1 MLSNKFKFNYSV
13 GAVANGVKTD
23 TFTFFLL
30 FFYSNIIGLNPA
42 LAGSAIFI
50 ALCIDA
56 VTDPLM
62 GTISDRTN
70 SSLGRRHPYMLI
82 SFIPMSLGYILLFA
96 PRQDWDMSQTDL
108 FIWMT
113 IFTVLTRVG
122 MTLFDIPH
130 RAFGG
135 EITKDYQDRTILM
148 SWREAFGW
156 IAGLSNA
163 FLGYGIFFA
172 STPEYP
178 QGQLNPD
185 AWFPFALTGALVMII
200 SVLYSS
206 YTTKNEIRYLSKWN
220 GNITLTDIFK
230 ELRIAIGNKSFLIFF
245 FGNLFLSLS
254 WGLANTL
261 TLFVNTYF
269 WEFEATQIKYF
280 LPIYLIGT
288 LLALYLT
295 PKMVNL
301 FDKRTIVMLSISA
314 VGIFAPAAFIFYNLG
329 LTPANGS
336 YELVMFI
343 SSFLIILIT
352 FNIIGNMVRDSMVG
366 DIADEVELQSGKR
379 QEGILF
385 ATVGFMQKLN
395 TGLGSFFAGQ
405 VLNFINFDRSNHTAE
420 QAYTLAFVQG
430 PITSLLMIVPLIIF
444 SFYSLSAIRHKN
456 IIESLKSR
464 N

>member
-1 MLSNKFKFNYSV
+1 MLTNKFKINYSI
-13 GAVANGVKTD
+13 GAVANGIKTD

-30 FFYSNIIGLNPA
+30 FFYSNIIGLNPG
-42 LAGSAIFI
+42 LAGLAIFI
-50 ALCIDA
+50 ALCVDA

-70 SSLGRRHPYMLI
+70 SKYGRRHPYMMI

-96 PRQDWDMSQTDL
+96 PRQDWDMSQNDL
-108 FIWMT
+108 FLWMT
-113 IFTVLTRVG
+113 IFTIITRIG

-135 EITKDYQDRTILM
+135 EVTKDYEERTLLM
-148 SWREAFGW
+148 SWREMIGW
-156 IAGLSNA
+156 VAGLSNA

-185 AWFPFALTGALVMII
+185 AWFPFALTGAVFMII

-206 YTTKNEIRYLSKWN
+206 FSTKDEIKDLSKWN
-220 GNITLTDIFK
+220 GNIALYEIFN
-230 ELRIAIGNKSFLIFF
+230 ELKIAVTNKAFLIFF
-245 FGNLFLSLS
+245 FGNLFLSLA

-280 LPIYLIGT
+280 LPIYLIAT
-288 LLALYLT
+288 LLAFYIT
-295 PKMVNL
+295 PRIVKVL
-301 FDKRTIVMLSISA
+301 EKRTVVLIAIAGVGFLSP
-314 VGIFAPAAFIFYNLG
+314 VAFIMYNLG
-329 LTPANGS
+329 LTPEKGS
-336 YELVMFI
+336 LQLVLFI
-343 SSFLIILIT
+343 SIFLVFLIT
-352 FNIIGNMVRDSMVG
+352 FNVMGIMVRDSMVG
-366 DIADEVELQSGKR
+366 DIADEVELQSNKR

-395 TGLGSFFAGQ
+395 AGLGSFFAGL
-405 VLNFINFDRSNHTAE
+405 VLNYINFDRANHTAE
-420 QAYTLAFVQG
+420 QAYTLAFIQG
-430 PITSLLMIVPLIIF
+430 PVTTLLMIVPFIIF
-444 SFYSLSAIRHKN
+444 LGYTLSSSRHKE
-456 IIESLKSR
+456 IINSLK
-464 N
+464 

>member
-1 MLSNKFKFNYSV
+1 MLTNKFKFNYSI
-13 GAVANGVKTD
+13 GSVANGIKTD

-30 FFYSNIIGLNPA
+30 FFYSSVIGLEPG
-42 LAGSAIFI
+42 LAGLAILI
-50 ALCIDA
+50 ALVIDA

-70 SSLGRRHPYMLI
+70 TKYGRRHPYMMI

-96 PRQDWDMSQTDL
+96 PRQDWDMSQNDL

-113 IFTVLTRVG
+113 LFTVLTRLG

-135 EITKDYQDRTILM
+135 EVTKNYEERTLLM
-148 SWREAFGW
+148 SWREMIGW
-156 IAGLSNA
+156 VAGLSNA

-185 AWFPFALTGALVMII
+185 VWFPFALTGAIFMVAA
-200 SVLYSS
+200 VLYSS
-206 YTTKNEIRYLSKWN
+206 FTTKDEIKGLSKWT
-220 GNITLTDIFK
+220 GNITLIEILS
-230 ELRIAIGNKSFLIFF
+230 ELFIAVSNKSFLIFF
-245 FGNLFLSLS
+245 FGNLFLSLA
-254 WGLANTL
+254 WGLANSL

-288 LLALYLT
+288 LLAFYIT
-295 PKMVNL
+295 PRIIKIL
-301 FDKRTIVMLSISA
+301 EKRTVVLIAIA
-314 VGIFAPAAFIFYNLG
+314 GVGILSPAAFIMYNLG
-329 LTPANGS
+329 LTPEKGS
-336 YELVMFI
+336 LQLVFFI
-343 SSFLIILIT
+343 SFFLVFLITLNVMGI
-352 FNIIGNMVRDSMVG
+352 MVRDSMVG

-395 TGLGSFFAGQ
+395 AGLGGFFAGL
-405 VLNFINFDRSNHTAE
+405 VLTFIYFDSNNHTAE
-420 QAYTLAFVQG
+420 QAYTLAFIQG
-430 PITSLLMIVPLIIF
+430 PVTTLLMVVPIIIF
-444 SFYSLSAIRHKN
+444 FGYSLSSTRHKE
-456 IIESLKSR
+456 IIDKLK
-464 N
+464 

>member
-1 MLSNKFKFNYSV
+1 MLSNKFKVNYSI

-30 FFYSNIIGLNPA
+30 FFYSNIIGLNPG

-56 VTDPLM
+56 VSDPLM

-70 SSLGRRHPYMLI
+70 SSLGRRHPYMFI

-96 PRQDWDMSQTDL
+96 PRQGWDMSQTDL
-108 FIWMT
+108 FLWMT
-113 IFTVLTRVG
+113 VFTVLTRLG

-135 EITKDYQDRTILM
+135 EVTKDYQERTILM

-185 AWFPFALTGALVMII
+185 VWFPFALTGAIVMII
-200 SVLYSS
+200 SALYSS
-206 YTTKNEIRYLSKWN
+206 YSTKDEIKSLSKWT

-230 ELRIAIGNKSFLIFF
+230 ELRVAIGNKSFLIFF

-280 LPIYLIGT
+280 LPIYLFGT

-295 PKMVNL
+295 PKLVNL
-301 FDKRTIVMLSISA
+301 FDKRTIVMISISA

-329 LTPANGS
+329 LTPSKGS

-366 DIADEVELQSGKR
+366 DIADEVELDSGKR

-395 TGLGSFFAGQ
+395 TGLGSFFAGL

-430 PITSLLMIVPLIIF
+430 PITTLLMLVPLIIF
-444 SFYSLSAIRHKN
+444 SFYSLSAIRHKE
-456 IIESLKSR
+456 IIKSLNSR

>member
-1 MLSNKFKFNYSV
+1 
-13 GAVANGVKTD
+13 
-23 TFTFFLL
+23 
-30 FFYSNIIGLNPA
+30 
-42 LAGSAIFI
+42 
-50 ALCIDA
+50 
-56 VTDPLM
+56 
-62 GTISDRTN
+62 
-70 SSLGRRHPYMLI
+70 
-82 SFIPMSLGYILLFA
+82 MSLGYIFLFA
-96 PRQDWDMSQTDL
+96 PRQGWDMSQTDL
-108 FIWMT
+108 FLWMT
-113 IFTVLTRVG
+113 VFTVLTRLG

-135 EITKDYQDRTILM
+135 EVTKDYQERTILM

-185 AWFPFALTGALVMII
+185 AWFPFALTGAIVMII

-206 YTTKNEIRYLSKWN
+206 YSTKDEIKSLSKWT

-280 LPIYLIGT
+280 LPIYLMGT

-295 PKMVNL
+295 PKLVNL
-301 FDKRTIVMLSISA
+301 FDKRTIVMISISV
-314 VGIFAPAAFIFYNLG
+314 VGIIAPAAFIFYNLG
-329 LTPANGS
+329 LTPENGS

-366 DIADEVELQSGKR
+366 DIADEVELDSGKR

-430 PITSLLMIVPLIIF
+430 PMTTLLMIVPLIIF
-444 SFYSLSAIRHKN
+444 SFYSLSAIRHKE

>member
-1 MLSNKFKFNYSV
+1 MLSNKFKINYSI
-13 GAVANGVKTD
+13 GSVANGVKTD

-30 FFYSNIIGLNPA
+30 FFYSNIIGLNPG

-56 VTDPLM
+56 ITDPLM

-70 SSLGRRHPYMLI
+70 SSLGRRHPYMFI
-82 SFIPMSLGYILLFA
+82 SFIPMSLGYIFLFA
-96 PRQDWDMSQTDL
+96 PRQGWDMSQTDL
-108 FIWMT
+108 FLWMT
-113 IFTVLTRVG
+113 VFTVLTRLG

-135 EITKDYQDRTILM
+135 EVTKDYQERTILM

-185 AWFPFALTGALVMII
+185 AWFPFALTGAIVMII

-206 YTTKNEIRYLSKWN
+206 YSTKDEIKSLSKWT
-220 GNITLTDIFK
+220 GNITLIDIFK

-280 LPIYLIGT
+280 LPIYLMGT

-295 PKMVNL
+295 PKLVNL
-301 FDKRTIVMLSISA
+301 FDKRTIVMISISV
-314 VGIFAPAAFIFYNLG
+314 VGIIAPAAFIFYNLG
-329 LTPANGS
+329 LTP
-336 YELVMFI
+336 
-343 SSFLIILIT
+343 
-352 FNIIGNMVRDSMVG
+352 G
-366 DIADEVELQSGKR
+366 DIADEVELDSGKR

-430 PITSLLMIVPLIIF
+430 PVTTLLMIVPLIIF
-444 SFYSLSAIRHKN
+444 SFYSLSAKRHKE
-456 IIESLKSR
+456 IIESLKLR

>member
-1 MLSNKFKFNYSV
+1 MLSNKFKINYSI
-13 GAVANGVKTD
+13 GSVANGVKTD

-30 FFYSNIIGLNPA
+30 FFYSNIIGLNPG

-56 VTDPLM
+56 ITDPLM

-70 SSLGRRHPYMLI
+70 SSLGRRHPYMFI

-96 PRQDWDMSQTDL
+96 PRQGWEMSQTDL
-108 FIWMT
+108 FLWMT
-113 IFTVLTRVG
+113 VFTVLTRLG

-135 EITKDYQDRTILM
+135 EVTKDYQERTILM

-185 AWFPFALTGALVMII
+185 AWFPFALTGAIVMII

-206 YTTKNEIRYLSKWN
+206 YSTKDEIKSLSKWT

-280 LPIYLIGT
+280 LPIYLMGT

-295 PKMVNL
+295 PKLVNL
-301 FDKRTIVMLSISA
+301 FDKRTIVMISISV
-314 VGIFAPAAFIFYNLG
+314 VGIIAPAAFIFYNLG
-329 LTPANGS
+329 LTPENGS

-366 DIADEVELQSGKR
+366 DIADEVELDSGKR

-430 PITSLLMIVPLIIF
+430 PITTILMIVPLIIF
-444 SFYSLSAIRHKN
+444 SFYSLSASRHN
-456 IIESLKSR
+456 EIIESLKLR

>member
-1 MLSNKFKFNYSV
+1 
-13 GAVANGVKTD
+13 
-23 TFTFFLL
+23 
-30 FFYSNIIGLNPA
+30 
-42 LAGSAIFI
+42 
-50 ALCIDA
+50 
-56 VTDPLM
+56 
-62 GTISDRTN
+62 
-70 SSLGRRHPYMLI
+70 
-82 SFIPMSLGYILLFA
+82 MSLGYIFLFA
-96 PRQDWDMSQTDL
+96 PRQGWDMSQTDL
-108 FIWMT
+108 FLWMT
-113 IFTVLTRVG
+113 VFTVLTRLG

-135 EITKDYQDRTILM
+135 EVTKDYQERTILM

-185 AWFPFALTGALVMII
+185 AWFPFALTGAIVMII

-206 YTTKNEIRYLSKWN
+206 YSTKDEIKSLSKWT
-220 GNITLTDIFK
+220 GNITLIDIFK

-280 LPIYLIGT
+280 LPIYLMGT

-295 PKMVNL
+295 PKLVNL
-301 FDKRTIVMLSISA
+301 FDKRTIVMISISV
-314 VGIFAPAAFIFYNLG
+314 VGIIAPAAFIFYNLG
-329 LTPANGS
+329 LTPENGS

-366 DIADEVELQSGKR
+366 DIADEVELDSGKR

-430 PITSLLMIVPLIIF
+430 PVTTLLMIVPLIIF
-444 SFYSLSAIRHKN
+444 SFYSLSALRHKE
-456 IIESLKSR
+456 IIKSLKSR

>member
-1 MLSNKFKFNYSV
+1 MLTNKFKINYSI
-13 GAVANGVKTD
+13 GAVANGIKTD

-30 FFYSNIIGLNPA
+30 FFYSNIIGLNPG
-42 LAGSAIFI
+42 LAGLAIFI
-50 ALCIDA
+50 ALCVDA

-70 SSLGRRHPYMLI
+70 SKYGRRHPYMMI

-96 PRQDWDMSQTDL
+96 PRQDWDMSQNDL
-108 FIWMT
+108 FLWMT
-113 IFTVLTRVG
+113 IFTIITRIG

-135 EITKDYQDRTILM
+135 EVTKDYEERTLLM
-148 SWREAFGW
+148 SWREMIGW
-156 IAGLSNA
+156 VAGLSNA

-185 AWFPFALTGALVMII
+185 AWFPFALTGAVFMII

-206 YTTKNEIRYLSKWN
+206 FSTKDEIKDLSKWN
-220 GNITLTDIFK
+220 GNIALYEIFN
-230 ELRIAIGNKSFLIFF
+230 ELKIAVTNKAFLIFF
-245 FGNLFLSLS
+245 FGNLFLSLA

-280 LPIYLIGT
+280 LPIYLIAT
-288 LLALYLT
+288 LLAFYIT
-295 PKMVNL
+295 PRIVKVL
-301 FDKRTIVMLSISA
+301 EKRTVVLIAIAGVGFLS
-314 VGIFAPAAFIFYNLG
+314 PAAFIMYNLG
-329 LTPANGS
+329 LTPEKGS
-336 YELVMFI
+336 LQLVLFI
-343 SSFLIILIT
+343 SIFLVFLIT
-352 FNIIGNMVRDSMVG
+352 FNVMGIMVRDSMVG
-366 DIADEVELQSGKR
+366 DIADEVELQSNKR

-395 TGLGSFFAGQ
+395 AGLGSFFAGL
-405 VLNFINFDRSNHTAE
+405 VLNYINFDRANHTAE
-420 QAYTLAFVQG
+420 QAYTLAFIQG
-430 PITSLLMIVPLIIF
+430 PVTTLLMIIPFIIF
-444 SFYSLSAIRHKN
+444 LGYTLSSSRHKE
-456 IIESLKSR
+456 IINSLK
-464 N
+464 

>member
-1 MLSNKFKFNYSV
+1 MLSNKFKINYSI
-13 GAVANGVKTD
+13 GSVANGVKTD

-30 FFYSNIIGLNPA
+30 FFYSNIIGLNPG

-56 VTDPLM
+56 ISDPLM

-70 SSLGRRHPYMLI
+70 SSLGRRHPYMFI

-96 PRQDWDMSQTDL
+96 PRQGWDMSQTDL
-108 FIWMT
+108 FLWMT
-113 IFTVLTRVG
+113 VFTVLTRLG

-135 EITKDYQDRTILM
+135 EVTKDYQERTILM

-185 AWFPFALTGALVMII
+185 AWFPFALTGAIVMII

-206 YTTKNEIRYLSKWN
+206 YSTKDEIKSLSKWT

-280 LPIYLIGT
+280 LPIYLMGT

-295 PKMVNL
+295 PKLVNL
-301 FDKRTIVMLSISA
+301 FDKRTIVMISISV
-314 VGIFAPAAFIFYNLG
+314 VGIIAPAAFIFYNLG
-329 LTPANGS
+329 LTPENGS

-366 DIADEVELQSGKR
+366 DIADEVELDSGKR

-430 PITSLLMIVPLIIF
+430 PITTLLMIVPLIIF
-444 SFYSLSAIRHKN
+444 GFYSLSAKRHKE
-456 IIESLKSR
+456 IIESLESR

>member
-1 MLSNKFKFNYSV
+1 MLSNKFKINYSI
-13 GAVANGVKTD
+13 GSVANGVKTD

-30 FFYSNIIGLNPA
+30 FFYSNIIGLNPG

-56 VTDPLM
+56 ITDPLM

-70 SSLGRRHPYMLI
+70 SSLGRRHPYMFI

-96 PRQDWDMSQTDL
+96 PRQGWDMSQTDL
-108 FIWMT
+108 FLWMT
-113 IFTVLTRVG
+113 VFTVLTRLG

-135 EITKDYQDRTILM
+135 EVTKDYQERTILM

-185 AWFPFALTGALVMII
+185 AWFPFALTGAIVMMI

-206 YTTKNEIRYLSKWN
+206 YSTKDEIKSLSKWT

-280 LPIYLIGT
+280 LPIYLMGT

-295 PKMVNL
+295 PKLVNL
-301 FDKRTIVMLSISA
+301 FDKRTIVMISISV
-314 VGIFAPAAFIFYNLG
+314 VGIIAPAAFIFYNLG
-329 LTPANGS
+329 LTPENGS

-366 DIADEVELQSGKR
+366 DIADEVELDSGKR

-430 PITSLLMIVPLIIF
+430 PITTLLMIVPLIIF
-444 SFYSLSAIRHKN
+444 GFYSLSAKRHKE
-456 IIESLKSR
+456 IIESLESR

>member
-30 FFYSNIIGLNPA
+30 FFYSNIIGLNPG

-135 EITKDYQDRTILM
+135 EVTKDYQDRTILM

-156 IAGLSNA
+156 VAGLSNA

-185 AWFPFALTGALVMII
+185 VWFPFALTGALVMII
-200 SVLYSS
+200 SVFYSS
-206 YTTKNEIRYLSKWN
+206 YSTKDEIKYLSKWK
-220 GNITLTDIFK
+220 GNITLTDIFI
-230 ELRIAIGNKSFLIFF
+230 ELRVAIGNKSFLIFF

-301 FDKRTIVMLSISA
+301 FDKRTIVMISISV